1 MWNLKSNTKNKTEIG
16 IENKQVVAGAVG
28 GWGTKQVKEIK
39 RYKLPAMEL
48 ISHEDVMNSIGNI
61 VNNTVI
67 TLQSD
72 RRFTGITMACDW

>member
-1 MWNLKSNTKNKTEIG
+1 MWNLKSKTKNKTETG
-16 IENKQVVAGAVG
+16 IENKQVVATAVG
-28 GWGTKQVKEIK
+28 GQGTKQVKEIK

-67 TLQSD
+67 SLQSD
-72 RRFTGITMACDW
+72 RRFTELTMAYNW